1 MNQPKPK
8 VLIVDDR
15 PENIFALQKLL
26 TRLDVDIIAA
36 AAGND
41 ALGLTLEHEFSLA
54 IVDVQMPEMDGYEL
68 VSLLRGNPN
77 TASLPVIFVSAIY
90 SDEYHHRKGYDAGAV
105 DFLSKPFVPEI
116 LLSKVKVFLELYNQR
131 RELQGLYTQ
140 VVRFNGELEEKVHER
155 TAELER
161 AYKTLEQLDRSKSDF
176 ITVLAHELRTPLSL
190 VKGYAEML
198 RDYTHDTTTGLYDLQ
213 VSGIVNGAKRMND
226 IVNTMVDMIRIDTQ
240 VLEVLPERSSVAK
253 MFSTLE
259 TEFREALKERRLLLV
274 LQDLDALPDIQVDP
288 DLLPKAFYH
297 LLINAIKFTP
307 DGGTI
312 TISGS
317 LIENEGVEAIELV
330 IRDTG
335 IGIDLA
341 YQELIFTKFY
351 QTGPVAL
358 HSSGKTKFKGG
369 GPGLGLAIVKGIV
382 AAHCGRIWVVS
393 SGHDEAL
400 CPGSAFHLVLPLK
413 YQGE

>member
-1 MNQPKPK
+1 
-8 VLIVDDR
+8 
-15 PENIFALQKLL
+15 
-26 TRLDVDIIAA
+26 
-36 AAGND
+36 
-41 ALGLTLEHEFSLA
+41 
-54 IVDVQMPEMDGYEL
+54 
-68 VSLLRGNPN
+68 
-77 TASLPVIFVSAIY
+77 
-90 SDEYHHRKGYDAGAV
+90 
-105 DFLSKPFVPEI
+105 
-116 LLSKVKVFLELYNQR
+116 
-131 RELQGLYTQ
+131 
-140 VVRFNGELEEKVHER
+140 
-155 TAELER
+155 
-161 AYKTLEQLDRSKSDF
+161 
-176 ITVLAHELRTPLSL
+176 
-190 VKGYAEML
+190 
-198 RDYTHDTTTGLYDLQ
+198 
-213 VSGIVNGAKRMND
+213 
-226 IVNTMVDMIRIDTQ
+226 MIRIDTQ